1 MRRILNETYSS
12 GTGNVPESRAPV
24 RLLFIYRLI
33 CRMYRILY
41 KSTEEKKKKEQG
53 CCVRTGFKGCMHR
66 GKGNSITGSIP
77 LQPQCTS
84 KVSSNTIDCLVN
96 SQQILLFRGKNTIN
110 VKFTLTFDF

>member
-1 MRRILNETYSS
+1 MRGILNETYSS

-24 RLLFIYRLI
+24 RLLFIHCLI
-33 CRMYRILY
+33 CRMYRIPY
-41 KSTEEKKKKEQG
+41 KSTEKKKEG
-53 CCVRTGFKGCMHR
+53 CCARIGFKGCMHR